1 MYYKAYSD
9 HLKEKYGTKVY
20 KLPVN
25 IPASCPNRDGT
36 IGHYGCTFCGAAGA
50 GFENLPAEL
59 GVAEQLRK
67 NMEYIGKRYGAK
79 KFIAYFQNFTNT
91 YVPYNDL
98 EKYLDQASEFEEI
111 VEICFSTRPDC
122 ISERYLDL
130 ISEKAS
136 AYGKQITIELGL
148 QSVNPHTL
156 ANINRGHTLAEF
168 IDAVIRIHRRGFDV
182 CAHIIL
188 NLPWDDMTDVIEA
201 AKVVT
206 ALGVEQVKLHSL
218 YIEKGTVMAD
228 QYLAGKFDIISP
240 EEYVDRAVTFLE
252 YISPQIS
259 VQRLA
264 SRAPE
269 ENTIFCNWNMSWWRI
284 RDMIEEKMA
293 ESGHRQGFRCNYLNM
308 DYETLNKKIQ

>member
-25 IPASCPNRDGT
+25 IPASCPNRDGA
-36 IGHYGCTFCGAAGA
+36 IGYDGCTFCGALGA
-50 GFENLPAEL
+50 GFENLPAQL
-59 GVAEQLRK
+59 DVAEQLRQ
-67 NMEYIGKRYGAK
+67 NMQYIGKRYGAK

-91 YVPYNDL
+91 YVPYEDL
-98 EKYLDQASEFEEI
+98 ERYMDQASRFEEI

-122 ISERYLDL
+122 VSERYLDM
-130 ISEKAS
+130 ISAKAS
-136 AYGKQITIELGL
+136 AYGKQVSIELGL

-156 ANINRGHTLAEF
+156 KKINRGHTLAEF
-168 IDAVIRIHRRGFDV
+168 IDAVIRIRRRGFEV

-188 NLPWDDMTDVIEA
+188 NLPWDDMTDIIEA
-201 AKVVT
+201 AKIIT

-218 YIEKGTVMAD
+218 YIEKGTAMAD
-228 QYLAGKFDIISP
+228 QYLVGEFKIISP
-240 EEYVDRAVTFLE
+240 EEYVERAVTFLE
-252 YISPQIS
+252 YISPEIS

-293 ESGHRQGFRCNYLNM
+293 QSGHRQGFRCDYLDG
-308 DYETLNKKIQ
+308 DYEKLRKK